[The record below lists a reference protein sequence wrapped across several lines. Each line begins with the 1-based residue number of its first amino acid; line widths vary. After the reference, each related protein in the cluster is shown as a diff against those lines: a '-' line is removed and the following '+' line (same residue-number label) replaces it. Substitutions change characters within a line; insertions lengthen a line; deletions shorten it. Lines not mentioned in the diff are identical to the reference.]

1 MFYTIDYL
9 HKIIS
14 ALLSR
19 RKGTEGVITFLPDL
33 WSNGIFSCTFHPHQ
47 NLKPTVQDD
56 LCWLNSNCLENI
68 GKAIDKVQSDL
79 FKTAHL

>member
-33 WSNGIFSCTFHPHQ
+33 
-47 NLKPTVQDD
+47 
-56 LCWLNSNCLENI
+56 
-68 GKAIDKVQSDL
+68 
-79 FKTAHL
+79 